1 MRDGLPPGLRAAL
14 EALNARRP
22 DLWLDVRWS
31 RSLLST
37 MDAAA
42 SAAESGLPA
51 GHIVLADEQT
61 AGRGRRGR
69 TWNSPP
75 GAGLYFSYVTRPTR
89 HIELLTIAAGVGV
102 VEGVARATGVRA
114 HLKWP
119 NDLLVGHRKLAGVLA
134 EGAHLGTPRA
144 AVIVGVGLNLEPAA
158 YPPDVAARATDLES
172 AGGAG
177 VSRFEIF
184 AAVLEHLS
192 GAFATLEAGRAG
204 DILQKW
210 RAASPTAD
218 GTPVRWL
225 ANNVWHYGVTAGID
239 EAGALRVATDSGEER
254 VIAGELQWDPDPRSL
269 IPDP

>member
-1 MRDGLPPGLRAAL
+1 MRDGLPAGLRAAL

-114 HLKWP
+114 ALEVAQRP
-119 NDLLVGHRKLAGVLA
+119 SRRPPQAGWRA
-134 EGAHLGTPRA
+134 GRGRAPRHASGRGDRRRRTQPRA
-144 AVIVGVGLNLEPAA
+144 GRVSARRRGTCDRSRVGGGRRCVAVRDLHRG
-158 YPPDVAARATDLES
+158 ARAPLRGLRH
-172 AGGAG
+172 AGGRPG
-177 VSRFEIF
+177 
-184 AAVLEHLS
+184 
-192 GAFATLEAGRAG
+192 G
-204 DILQKW
+204 
-210 RAASPTAD
+210 
-218 GTPVRWL
+218 
-225 ANNVWHYGVTAGID
+225 
-239 EAGALRVATDSGEER
+239 
-254 VIAGELQWDPDPRSL
+254 
-269 IPDP
+269 

>member
-1 MRDGLPPGLRAAL
+1 MRDGLPAGLRAAL
-14 EALNARRP
+14 EALSARRP

-31 RSLLST
+31 RSLPST

-69 TWNSPP
+69 SWCSPP

-102 VEGVARATGVRA
+102 VEGVARATGVHA

-119 NDLLVGHRKLAGVLA
+119 NDLLVGHRKLAA
-134 EGAHLGTPRA
+134 CWPRA
-144 AVIVGVGLNLEPAA
+144 RTS
-158 YPPDVAARATDLES
+158 ARLGPRSRRRRTQPRAGRVS
-172 AGGAG
+172 ARRRGTCDRTSSRAG
-177 VSRFEIF
+177 SAPWMSRFEIF
-184 AAVLEHLS
+184 TAVLEHLS
-192 GAFATLEAGRAG
+192 EAFATLEAGRAG

-210 RAASPTAD
+210 RAASPTPTARRC
-218 GTPVRWL
+218 GGWRTMTGSG
-225 ANNVWHYGVTAGID
+225 GVTAGID
-239 EAGALRVATDSGEER
+239 EAGALLVATDSGEER
-254 VIAGELQWDPDPRSL
+254 VIAGELQWDSL

>member
-1 MRDGLPPGLRAAL
+1 MRDGLPAGLRAAL

-37 MDAAA
+37 MDAAV

-69 TWNSPP
+69 TWCSPP

-89 HIELLTIAAGVGV
+89 DIELLTIAAGVGV
-102 VEGVARATGVRA
+102 VEGVARATGVHA

-144 AVIVGVGLNLEPAA
+144 AGDRRRRPQPRAGRVSARRRGTCDRFSSRRGAPVCRGSRSSPPCSSTSRRPSPRWRPAGRVIFCRSGGQRHRRPAA
-158 YPPDVAARATDLES
+158 RRC
-172 AGGAG
+172 GGW
-177 VSRFEIF
+177 RTM
-184 AAVLEHLS
+184 S
-192 GAFATLEAGRAG
+192 G
-204 DILQKW
+204 
-210 RAASPTAD
+210 
-218 GTPVRWL
+218 
-225 ANNVWHYGVTAGID
+225 TAG
-239 EAGALRVATDSGEER
+239 
-254 VIAGELQWDPDPRSL
+254 
-269 IPDP
+269 